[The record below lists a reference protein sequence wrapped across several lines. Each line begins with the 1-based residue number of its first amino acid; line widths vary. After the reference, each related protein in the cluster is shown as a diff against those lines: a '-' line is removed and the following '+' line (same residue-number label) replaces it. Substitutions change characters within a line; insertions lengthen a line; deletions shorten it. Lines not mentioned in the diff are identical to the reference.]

1 MFSLGSVFSYALLT
15 FMEGVRSLF
24 HQPFFQST
32 HFRIKPHPYHENP
45 SLICLIGQGIALVLY
60 LCQGFG
66 SGLVYLEFEDVD
78 KIIRFQYAVSSSPAA
93 VDFTF
98 DELAQQGED
107 DVEHR
112 LEVMLERRII
122 GGVGDT
128 RKEGGEDVAGSFC
141 IACFQ
146 AIIQGEDV
154 RSRIGDGSLSKM
166 LSKAVSC

>member
-15 FMEGVRSLF
+15 FMEGVWSLF

-32 HFRIKPHPYHENP
+32 HFRIKTHPYHENP

-98 DELAQQGED
+98 DES
-107 DVEHR
+107 
-112 LEVMLERRII
+112 I
-122 GGVGDT
+122 GSNA
-128 RKEGGEDVAGSFC
+128 RKERHWWCRGYPQRG
-141 IACFQ
+141 
-146 AIIQGEDV
+146 
-154 RSRIGDGSLSKM
+154 R
-166 LSKAVSC
+166 